1 VHGLCFL
8 IPQGMYSD
16 TLIKIFFEN
25 NIIRILFFNPFF
37 LIKLFSWGFLFFR
50 GGRYLGG
57 EGGKI
62 RGLGR

>member
-16 TLIKIFFEN
+16 TLIKIFLK
-25 NIIRILFFNPFF
+25 IILSEFFFLILFF